1 MSVKQPLKDQLMSE
15 FNKRWLA
22 EAVRRDRADT
32 QDEAAEKHA
41 RSLAGDA
48 EQRILA
54 WAQFIARRD
63 GLEERLQR
71 WQQSAGWA
79 LLALLIIGLLSGFT
93 AALAVLGDS
102 QGPVNVI
109 WALGSL
115 LGVNL
120 LLLLIWLLSFSVNA
134 QGGSLGRLWYTI
146 TIALQKRF
154 QNNSSAAA
162 ITQAFNTLMA
172 QNALSRWW
180 LSVVSHLSWLCIMLG
195 VLAGLMLALALRS
208 YVFVWETTILPAS
221 VFVAVVESLGVL
233 PGLLGFTTPAP
244 DAIVGSGA
252 QAGAITAQDD
262 LARRAWASWLTGCVL
277 VYGILPRLALS
288 VGCWFRLGLGM
299 RKVRLQANSLAW
311 VSLASRLAPDS
322 EKAGITD
329 PAPASVP
336 AFKRRARKGKAGEA
350 RLLVGL
356 EIASDLPW
364 PPAGLAD
371 RVQTHL
377 VDSRQQR
384 EYVLEQLS
392 VDPPQKL
399 LLACSAAQSP
409 DRGSL
414 HWLADAASQTSAVAV
429 WLMGAEQA
437 SVERLNIW
445 RQSLLEMGIAEH
457 SLFDANDKALAWLG
471 DAS

>member
-1 MSVKQPLKDQLMSE
+1 MSE

-22 EAVRRDRADT
+22 DAVRRGRADT
-32 QDEAAEKHA
+32 RDDAAENHA
-41 RSLAGDA
+41 RSLTGDA

-54 WAQFIARRD
+54 WAAFIAVRD
-63 GLEERLQR
+63 GLDERLRR
-71 WQQSAGWA
+71 WRQSAAWI
-79 LLALLIIGLLSGFT
+79 LLALLLIAVLTGFT

-102 QGPVNVI
+102 GSPVNVI

-115 LGVNL
+115 LGINL

-134 QGGSLGRLWYTI
+134 QGSSLGRLWYAI
-146 TIALQKRF
+146 TVAFQKRF
-154 QNNSSAAA
+154 KNDGTAAA

-172 QNALSRWW
+172 QAGLSRWW

-208 YVFVWETTILPAS
+208 YQFVWETTILPAS
-221 VFVAVVESLGVL
+221 VFITIVEILGAL
-233 PGLLGFTTPAP
+233 PGLLGFVTPSA
-244 DAIVGSGA
+244 DAIAGSGSTTEA
-252 QAGAITAQDD
+252 AMAGQSD

-277 VYGILPRLALS
+277 VYGILPRLVLS
-288 VGCWFRLGLGM
+288 VACWLRLVMGL
-299 RKVRLQANSLAW
+299 RKIRLQANSLAW

-322 EKAGITD
+322 EKGGVTD
-329 PAPASVP
+329 PAPASPP
-336 AFKRRARKGKAGEA
+336 AFRRRARKGNTGDA

-364 PPAGLAD
+364 PPPGLAD

-392 VDPPQKL
+392 LDPPQKL

-414 HWLADAASQTSAVAV
+414 HWLAEAASQTSTVAV
-429 WLMGAEQA
+429 WLMGAGQA
-437 SVERLNIW
+437 SAERIAIW
-445 RQSLLEMGIAEH
+445 RQLLLEMGIAEPAI
-457 SLFDANDKALAWLG
+457 FDADDKALAWLG

>member
-1 MSVKQPLKDQLMSE
+1 MSE

-32 QDEAAEKHA
+32 RDEAAERHA

-54 WAQFIARRD
+54 WAAFIAARD
-63 GLEERLQR
+63 GLEDRVWR
-71 WQQSAGWA
+71 WRQSAVWA
-79 LLALLIIGLLSGFT
+79 LLALLVFGLLTGFT

-102 QGPVNVI
+102 QSPVNVI

-115 LGVNL
+115 LGINL

-146 TIALQKRF
+146 TVAFQKRF

-172 QNALSRWW
+172 QGGLSRWW
-180 LSVVSHLSWLCIMLG
+180 LSVVSHLSWLCIMIG
-195 VLAGLMLALALRS
+195 VMTGLMLALALRS
-208 YVFVWETTILPAS
+208 YVFVWETTILPTS
-221 VFVAVVESLGVL
+221 VFVAVVEALGVL
-233 PGLLGFTTPAP
+233 PGLLGFATPAS
-244 DAIVGSGA
+244 DAIVASGS
-252 QAGAITAQDD
+252 QVDLIIAGQDD

-277 VYGILPRLALS
+277 VYGILPRLLLA
-288 VGCWFRLGLGM
+288 VACWLRLALGM
-299 RKVRLQANSLAW
+299 RNVRLQTSSLAW
-311 VSLASRLAPDS
+311 VALATRLLPDS
-322 EKAGITD
+322 EQGGVTD
-329 PAPASVP
+329 PAPAALPS
-336 AFKRRARKGKAGEA
+336 FKRRVRKGRAGEA
-350 RLLVGL
+350 RLLIGL
-356 EIASDLPW
+356 EIASDLRW

-414 HWLADAASQTSAVAV
+414 HWLAEAASQTSAVAV
-429 WLMGAEQA
+429 WLMGADQA
-437 SVERLNIW
+437 SAERLAIW
-445 RQSLLEMGIAEH
+445 RQSLLEMGIAEQT
-457 SLFDANDKALAWLG
+457 LFDENDKALAWLG

>member
-1 MSVKQPLKDQLMSE
+1 MSE

-32 QDEAAEKHA
+32 RDEAAERHA

-54 WAQFIARRD
+54 WAGFIAARD
-63 GLEERLQR
+63 GLGDRLRR
-71 WQQSAGWA
+71 WRQSAVWA
-79 LLALLIIGLLSGFT
+79 LLGLLVIGLLTGFSGS
-93 AALAVLGDS
+93 LAVLGDS
-102 QGPVNVI
+102 QSPVNVI

-115 LGVNL
+115 LGINL

-134 QGGSLGRLWYTI
+134 QGGSLGRLWYVI
-146 TIALQKRF
+146 TVAFQKRV
-154 QNNSSAAA
+154 QNNNGATA
-162 ITQAFNTLMA
+162 ITQAFNTLIA
-172 QNALSRWW
+172 QGGLSRWW

-208 YVFVWETTILPAS
+208 YVFVWETTILPTS
-221 VFVAVVESLGVL
+221 VFVALVESLGVL
-233 PGLLGFTTPAP
+233 PGLLGFVTPAS
-244 DAIVGSGA
+244 DAIAGSGA
-252 QAGAITAQDD
+252 QADVMIAGQDD
-262 LARRAWASWLTGCVL
+262 VARRAWASWLTGCVL

-288 VGCWFRLGLGM
+288 VSCWLRLVLGM
-299 RKVRLQANSLAW
+299 RRIRLQANSLAW
-311 VSLASRLAPDS
+311 LALASRLAPDS
-322 EKAGITD
+322 EQGGVTD
-329 PAPASVP
+329 PAPASLP
-336 AFKRRARKGKAGEA
+336 SFRRRVRKGRAGEA

-392 VDPPQKL
+392 IDPPQKL

-414 HWLADAASQTSAVAV
+414 HWLSEAASQTPAVAV
-429 WLMGAEQA
+429 WLMGAAQA
-437 SVERLNIW
+437 SPERLGIW
-445 RQSLLEMGIAEH
+445 RQYLLAMGIAEAAI
-457 SLFDANDKALAWLG
+457 FDTNDKALAWAG